1 MYETKEDFANGG
13 KSHRERSVCEVILTV
28 FTGKIRFSNA
38 AARMIHLLLTTWLHT
53 AAYR

>member
-13 KSHRERSVCEVILTV
+13 KSHRERSVCGVILMM

-38 AARMIHLLLTTWLHT
+38 AAKMIYLLLTT
-53 AAYR
+53 